1 MKGYFLRVLGLTKV
15 CIRSADKKFLDAE
28 FRGIDISITTE
39 EEPKQ
44 QIGFEQEAS
53 NEACYGA
60 THGEGLAGHEADVFG
75 AKGESTPRVG
85 QSISA
90 AEGNSMKQVSVYTR
104 RKVSDLRA
112 EAQRLIETGQ
122 MPTLAQVLEA
132 VAEARKKY
140 ADKII
145 AARKESE

>member
-1 MKGYFLRVLGLTKV
+1 M
-15 CIRSADKKFLDAE
+15 DAE

-53 NEACYGA
+53 NEAFYGA
-60 THGEGLAGHEADVFG
+60 THGDDFAGRAADVTG
-75 AKGESTPRVG
+75 GKGESTPRVG

-90 AEGNSMKQVSVYTR
+90 AEGNSMKQVSV
-104 RKVSDLRA
+104 L
-112 EAQRLIETGQ
+112 
-122 MPTLAQVLEA
+122 PTFAQVLEA

-140 ADKII
+140 ADQIR
-145 AARKESE
+145 AAHAERGKNSGQ